1 MNMEDSVAFRVRAK
15 RGCATHP
22 RSIAERVKNIQSS
35 LSIYGSLV
43 IKIPPLLSFH
53 LSFVIYCMLLIEQ
66 RIALFSSG
74 FRISIYVFL
83 LRFVL

>member
-43 IKIPPLLSFH
+43 IKIPPLLSIHF
-53 LSFVIYCMLLIEQ
+53 SFVIYCMFLIEQ
-66 RIALFSSG
+66 RIALFSSLQ
-74 FRISIYVFL
+74 VFE
-83 LRFVL
+83 